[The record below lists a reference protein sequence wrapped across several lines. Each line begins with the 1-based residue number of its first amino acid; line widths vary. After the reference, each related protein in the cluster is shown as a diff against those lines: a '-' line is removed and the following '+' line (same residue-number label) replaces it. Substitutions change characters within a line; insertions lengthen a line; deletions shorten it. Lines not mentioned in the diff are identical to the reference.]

1 MKNLIPLLLLCF
13 STITFSQNDLFI
25 PRDILEACENG
36 TRSLNGKPG
45 TEYWQNTAE
54 YKIEVEVIPE
64 NFLLTGSEEIIYY
77 NNSPDTLKQ
86 IVIRLY
92 QNIMR
97 AGVTRD
103 FNFSSEGLTQ
113 GIIIK
118 KITVDDDEINI
129 EDKKS
134 YYDYGTV
141 AFIKLD
147 NSLKPKSEIK
157 LTFEWSFEIPF
168 KEKIR
173 MGAYDSTSFFIAYWY
188 PQVAV
193 YDDINGWDKYA
204 YTGYQ
209 EMYNDFSDYE
219 VEISVPNN
227 FAVWSTGELRNPE
240 NVLTDKYLSRYL
252 KAQTSDEVI
261 NIVDSIEIKT
271 DQIFNSTNEK
281 NLWKYSAQNISD
293 FAFAMSD
300 KYLWDAVSVVVD
312 SSSMRRVFIEA
323 VYQKSTEDF
332 YHVAKFSKQ
341 IIRYLSFEMP
351 GIAYPFY
358 GLTAF
363 NSGRRGGGMEFPMM
377 INDGNSS
384 SLNASLRLT
393 AHEIAHQYFPFYTG
407 TNEKR
412 YAFMDEG
419 WAVFLPFDLQ
429 EKNTDD
435 GRDRRISTVINYQ
448 NFAGKETEIPPMI
461 PSFFLT
467 STPYR
472 NAAYN
477 RPSLAYY
484 FLEDLL
490 GKDVFVNTL
499 QEFITRWKGKHPTA
513 YDFFFTFNEVTDQNL
528 NWFWKPWFF
537 DRGFPDLKLDRIT
550 QVEGGYEFALKK
562 IGIIPI
568 PIRLKIYFDD
578 NTEEGLYFSTS
589 VWKDGIDE
597 YVVNFKT
604 DKNIIEVNLGGEDI
618 PDSNPDNNKII
629 AH

>member
-1 MKNLIPLLLLCF
+1 MKNLIPLLLLCI
-13 STITFSQNDLFI
+13 STLTFSQQDLFI
-25 PRDILEACENG
+25 PRDILAAYENG

-45 TEYWQNTAE
+45 AEYWQNSGE
-54 YKIEVEVIPE
+54 YKIKAEVIPE
-64 NFLLTGSEEIIYY
+64 EILLNGFEEVTYY

-113 GIIIK
+113 GIMIK
-118 KITVDDDEINI
+118 KITLDDEEINI
-129 EDKKS
+129 KDKKY

-141 AFIKLD
+141 AFIKLAD
-147 NSLKPKSEIK
+147 PLQPKSEIK
-157 LTFEWSFEIPF
+157 FKFEWSFEIPF

-188 PQVAV
+188 PQIAV
-193 YDDINGWDKYA
+193 YDDINGWDEYA

-240 NVLTDKYLSRYL
+240 NVLTDKYLNRYL
-252 KAQTSDEVI
+252 KAQTSDQVI
-261 NIVDSIEIKT
+261 NIVDSLEVKT
-271 DQIFNSTNEK
+271 EQIFKSTNEK
-281 NLWKYSAQNISD
+281 NVWKYSAQNISD

-300 KYLWDAVSVVVD
+300 RYLWDAVNVVVD

-323 VYQKSTEDF
+323 VYQKDTEDF

-341 IIRYLSFEMP
+341 IIQYFSFEMP

-419 WAVFLPFDLQ
+419 WAVFLPFDFQ

-467 STPYR
+467 SAPYR

-484 FLEDLL
+484 FLEDML

-513 YDFFFTFNEVTDQNL
+513 YDFFFTFNEVTGQNL

-537 DRGFPDLKLDRIT
+537 DRGFPDLELDRIK
-550 QVEGGYEFALKK
+550 QVEDGYEFALKK
-562 IGIIPI
+562 IGIIPV

-578 NTEEGLYFSTS
+578 NTEEELYYSAA
-589 VWKDGIDE
+589 VWKDGIHE